1 MAEEEEEMESE
12 IDGLAEVVEQIASR
26 ENDHQSPPKMPCAP
40 KIVESMAEGEV
51 TDINICILCNF
62 GI

>member
-1 MAEEEEEMESE
+1 MESE